1 MIKAAI
7 VLLVVLAMG
16 GGARAAPARILA
28 AESVYGQVAA
38 EIAGSAADVTSVLT
52 NPGQDPHDF
61 EANASTARAVAN
73 AAIVIVNG
81 AGYDPWMDRL
91 LEASP
96 APGRAVISVALLVG
110 ARPGANPHL
119 WYDPAA
125 APLVARAVAAALAQ
139 RHDAGVQQR
148 LTSFLQGT
156 DQLRARITALRG
168 RLAGVKVEATEPV
181 FDYMAA
187 ALGLTMR
194 NARFQLAVMNGTEPR
209 ASDVAAMED
218 DLRAHRVRALIY
230 NTQVSDPATVRLRGI
245 ADAAGVKLIGVS
257 ETLPPGQTYL
267 AWMQAELDAVA
278 RALGAS

>member
-1 MIKAAI
+1 MVLFALAVLTAASY
-7 VLLVVLAMG
+7 
-16 GGARAAPARILA
+16 AAPLRILA

-38 EIAGSAADVTSVLT
+38 QIAGDTALVTSVLT

-61 EANASTARAVAN
+61 EASASTARGVAG

-91 LEASP
+91 LAASP
-96 APGRAVISVALLVG
+96 KPAREVISVAALMH
-110 ARPGANPHL
+110 AAPGANPHL
-119 WYDPAA
+119 WYDPATAPRVAQDVADALLRHAPSGTA
-125 APLVARAVAAALAQ
+125 AGT
-139 RHDAGVQQR
+139 RHRLGLFLTDAGA
-148 LTSFLQGT
+148 LQARIAT
-156 DQLRARITALRG
+156 LRARF
-168 RLAGVKVEATEPV
+168 AGAPVEATEPV

-187 ALGLTMR
+187 ALGLTVR

-230 NTQVSDPATVRLRGI
+230 NAQVSDPATARLRDI
-245 ADAAGVKLIGVS
+245 ARAVGVPLIGVS
-257 ETLPPGQTYL
+257 ETLPPGKTYL

-278 RALGAS
+278 KALGTP